1 MARALF
7 RLKEGKPDLQAVHVG
22 FAAKVDSEV
31 DAFDK
36 AFVP

>member
-7 RLKEGKPDLQAVHVG
+7 WLKEGKPNPQAVHVG
-22 FAAKVDSEV
+22 FAAKVHSEV
-31 DAFDK
+31 EAFDK